1 MNNKTILLVYS
12 NSCGHCKDFMP
23 EWHKFKNDNTFL
35 NKNNINVIDI
45 ETQTYDKLI
54 KLFTDLPVVDGV
66 PSIYLLTNNNIKN
79 YISYNGERNSQSIK
93 EFIIKNNKQ
102 NGGYKK
108 KTLKTRRRNKMKKNK
123 TYEVS
128 KCFGFF

>member
-45 ETQTYDKLI
+45 ESQTYDKLI
-54 KLFTDLPVVDGV
+54 KLFTELPVVDGV
-66 PSIYLLTNNNIKN
+66 PSIYLLTNDNIKN

-93 EFIIKNNKQ
+93 DFIIKNKKQ
-102 NGGYKK
+102 NA
-108 KTLKTRRRNKMKKNK
+108 TQ
-123 TYEVS
+123 
-128 KCFGFF
+128 

>member
-45 ETQTYDKLI
+45 ESETYDNLI
-54 KLFTDLPVVDGV
+54 KLFTDLPVVVGV
-66 PSIYLLTNNNIKN
+66 PSIYLLTNDNIKN
-79 YISYNGERNSQSIK
+79 YVSYDGERNSQSIK
-93 EFIIKNNKQ
+93 EFILKNNKQ
-102 NGGYKK
+102 NGGNKTKKRKIFTKYKTK
-108 KTLKTRRRNKMKKNK
+108 KIKKNK
-123 TYEVS
+123 TS
-128 KCFGFF
+128 KCFGIF

>member
-45 ETQTYDKLI
+45 ESETYDNLI
-54 KLFTDLPVVDGV
+54 KLFTDLPVVVGV
-66 PSIYLLTNNNIKN
+66 PSIYLLTNDDIKN
-79 YISYNGERNSQSIK
+79 YVSYDGERNSQSIK
-93 EFIIKNNKQ
+93 EFILKNNKQ
-102 NGGYKK
+102 NGGNKTKKRKIFTKYKK
-108 KTLKTRRRNKMKKNK
+108 KKIKKNK
-123 TYEVS
+123 TS
-128 KCFGFF
+128 KCFGIF